1 MDTYREFIHISRYAR
16 FIPEENRRETWD
28 ETVDRYIDYFKDK
41 VKKDFKGAKDKIPW
55 DELREEIY
63 NQNIMP
69 SMRAMMTAGKALD
82 RDNVAGY
89 NCSYVAVDHP
99 RVFDE
104 VLYILMCG
112 TGVGFSVERQ
122 FIAKLPEIEEEFY
135 PSETT
140 IVVKDSKIG
149 WAEGYKQL
157 ISLLYRGSIPKWDLG
172 KVRGAGERLKTFGGR
187 ASGPEPLDDL
197 FKFTVATFKNAKGR
211 KLNSTECHDLMCKIA
226 DVVICGGVRRS
237 ALLSLSNLTDERMQ
251 KAKHGEW
258 WNTEPHRA
266 LANISV
272 CYTEKP
278 DMGIFMREWQNLYES
293 KSGERGIFNRV
304 ASQKMCP
311 ERRDEN
317 FDFGTNPCSE
327 IVLRSKQFCVAPTTP
342 LITDGGIKEIKD
354 FSDQSVNIWN
364 GEEWTPV
371 IVRQTGSNQRLM
383 RVWLNDGSYLDCTP
397 DHRWSVKD
405 RFKKDW
411 SEVQTKDLM
420 SFSKYSIQV
429 EPAQVSAPKTGKHV
443 DNAYTLGFAVGD
455 GCVYDN
461 KVLIDCY
468 GDKDIQCP
476 IEGSRHK
483 IVTKPGYNVE
493 SCRINASAV
502 ISGDMVLRLKNDLSE
517 LAAWDK
523 SSVLNFLA
531 GLADADGSQASNG
544 IRIYLSHEHRA
555 RQLQL
560 VLTRVGIRSS
570 CNLHSSAGTETNLGT
585 RKSDLWYIQITK
597 TNEIPCHRLV
607 CDNDSEPKF
616 KGKYQNIVGVE
627 ELDGL
632 YDTYCF
638 NEPKKHKGL
647 FGNVLTYQCN
657 LTEVVVRP
665 TDSIKRLKA
674 KVRLA
679 TILGTI
685 QSTCT
690 NFRYLSRAW
699 KTNTEEERL
708 LGVSLTG
715 IMDHTTLS
723 NVEEM
728 GAPLRSMKEV
738 AIETNKEVADLLG
751 IPQSTA
757 TTCVKP
763 SGTVSQLV
771 NSSSGIHPRFAPH
784 YIRTVRQDKK
794 DPLAAWMAERGIP
807 VEEDVMF
814 PNNVVFSFPQKSP
827 KNSIMRNDMRAI
839 DQLNHWAVVAT
850 EWCEH
855 KPSITVY
862 VREEEWLEVGAWIYE
877 NWDIVNGIS
886 FLPYTDH
893 VYRQAPY
900 QEVTKEEYDEHMK
913 LMPKNIDFSTYK
925 ENADHTIASQELACA
940 SAAGCEF

>member
-1 MDTYREFIHISRYAR
+1 
-16 FIPEENRRETWD
+16 
-28 ETVDRYIDYFKDK
+28 
-41 VKKDFKGAKDKIPW
+41 
-55 DELREEIY
+55 
-63 NQNIMP
+63 
-69 SMRAMMTAGKALD
+69 
-82 RDNVAGY
+82 
-89 NCSYVAVDHP
+89 
-99 RVFDE
+99 
-104 VLYILMCG
+104 
-112 TGVGFSVERQ
+112 
-122 FIAKLPEIEEEFY
+122 
-135 PSETT
+135 
-140 IVVKDSKIG
+140 
-149 WAEGYKQL
+149 
-157 ISLLYRGSIPKWDLG
+157 
-172 KVRGAGERLKTFGGR
+172 
-187 ASGPEPLDDL
+187 
-197 FKFTVATFKNAKGR
+197 
-211 KLNSTECHDLMCKIA
+211 
-226 DVVICGGVRRS
+226 
-237 ALLSLSNLTDERMQ
+237 
-251 KAKHGEW
+251 
-258 WNTEPHRA
+258 
-266 LANISV
+266 
-272 CYTEKP
+272 
-278 DMGIFMREWQNLYES
+278 
-293 KSGERGIFNRV
+293 
-304 ASQKMCP
+304 
-311 ERRDEN
+311 
-317 FDFGTNPCSE
+317 
-327 IVLRSKQFCVAPTTP
+327 
-342 LITDGGIKEIKD
+342 
-354 FSDQSVNIWN
+354 
-364 GEEWTPV
+364 
-371 IVRQTGSNQRLM
+371 
-383 RVWLNDGSYLDCTP
+383 
-397 DHRWSVKD
+397 
-405 RFKKDW
+405 
-411 SEVQTKDLM
+411 
-420 SFSKYSIQV
+420 
-429 EPAQVSAPKTGKHV
+429 
-443 DNAYTLGFAVGD
+443 
-455 GCVYDN
+455 
-461 KVLIDCY
+461 
-468 GDKDIQCP
+468 
-476 IEGSRHK
+476 
-483 IVTKPGYNVE
+483 
-493 SCRINASAV
+493 
-502 ISGDMVLRLKNDLSE
+502 MVLRLKNDLSE